1 MKCRDGGV
9 WYVCGVLGVCGGVCG
24 GWGNVALTIHRLGYE
39 PCLLGLEDWSYI

>member
-1 MKCRDGGV
+1 MNVGMV
-9 WYVCGVLGVCGGVCG
+9 VCGMCVVCWVCVGGCVC